1 MVANDGV
8 IFLWHF
14 SKVSIKN
21 NDLFSTP
28 GEKGSD
34 RQKGAEKESD

>member
-14 SKVSIKN
+14 SKVII

-34 RQKGAEKESD
+34 CQKGAEKESD

>member
-8 IFLWHF
+8 IFPWHC
-14 SKVSIKN
+14 SKVSI

-28 GEKGSD
+28 GKKGSD
-34 RQKGAEKESD
+34 CQKGTEKESD